1 MHYTRRNDLLKPPL
15 PIFVLHACH
24 PDRAIFP
31 EGRANLAACRH
42 SLVAAAETFFP
53 DLNFLHLGF
62 SLFFLV
68 LWSSQHSLS
77 VRSVLNLSLQLR
89 DSRSIP
95 SKNLL

>member
-1 MHYTRRNDLLKPPL
+1 
-15 PIFVLHACH
+15 
-24 PDRAIFP
+24 
-31 EGRANLAACRH
+31 
-42 SLVAAAETFFP
+42 VAAPEAFFP

-62 SLFFLV
+62 SLVFLV
-68 LWSSQHSLS
+68 LLSPQHNLS